1 MKGRMMGSGKGWVV
15 RIVLI
20 AVVSVFCA
28 MIGASLLAQEQS
40 AADDAILVPES
51 LELTAT
57 GYTFTEGPA
66 WEGTRL
72 IFSDIPG
79 DTVYVHT
86 PGEGTPKVLYTPSAM
101 ANGHTF
107 DREGRLINAEHG
119 SGEITRWTPQGGRQ
133 TIVAAYQGKHLNSP
147 NDVVVR
153 QSDGMLF
160 FTDPPYGLGSAWN
173 GVKREAELGFS
184 GVFALDEATGRM
196 VLIDDKLDRPNGL
209 AFAPDERVLYVGDT
223 ATQTLWAYDIA
234 ADGTASGK
242 RLVADVTDDSKP
254 GRVDGVRVDTEGRVY
269 FTCPGGLCVV
279 DPARGEVIERLVTPK
294 RATNLAWGGADLSE
308 LYITALTDVYR
319 VKTRAKGI
327 GSSSR

>member
-1 MKGRMMGSGKGWVV
+1 MMGKAWRAIAGLAAA
-15 RIVLI
+15 LI
-20 AVVSVFCA
+20 ATA
-28 MIGASLLAQEQS
+28 ALAQ
-40 AADDAILVPES
+40 DGDAIFVPDS
-51 LELTAT
+51 LELAAT

-66 WEGTRL
+66 WDGSRL

-79 DTVYVHT
+79 DTVYVYS
-86 PGEGTPKVLYTPSAM
+86 PGEGAPQVLYTPSAN

-107 DREGRLINAEHG
+107 DREGRLLNAEHG
-119 SGEITRWTPQGGRQ
+119 SGEITRWTQEGGRK
-133 TIVAAYQGKHLNSP
+133 TIVAAYQGKRLNSP

-153 QSDGMLF
+153 SDGLIL
-160 FTDPPYGLGSAWN
+160 FTDPPYGLGQRAS
-173 GVKREAELGFS
+173 ELGFS
-184 GVFALDEATGRM
+184 GVFAFDEATGEM
-196 VLIDDKLDRPNGL
+196 VLIDDALSRPNGL
-209 AFAPDERVLYVGDT
+209 ALSPDEEVLYVGDT
-223 ATQTLWAYDIA
+223 ATQTLWAYDLA

-242 RLVADVTDDSKP
+242 RLVVDVTDESKP

-269 FTCPGGLCVV
+269 FTCPGGICVA
-279 DPARGEVIERLVTPK
+279 DPVRGEVIERLATPK